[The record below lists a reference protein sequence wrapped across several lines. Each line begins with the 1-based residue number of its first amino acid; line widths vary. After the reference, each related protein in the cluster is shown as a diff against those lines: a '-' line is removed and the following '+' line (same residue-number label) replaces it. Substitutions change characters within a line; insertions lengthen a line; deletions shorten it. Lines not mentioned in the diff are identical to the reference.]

1 MSFVNLWV
9 TRLRISI
16 SDKLTFVILSVIANL
31 KRICAGHPFIQPLLN
46 EIAMWKGNKRTS
58 EERCRK
64 YGANARAHSRETREA
79 LMARAREN
87 KGKIKKKLLRCV
99 RHFGPTFRHTLC
111 PSVWRVCFYFFFSV
125 FPLSSR
131 PWTTHLATRSLFG
144 SQWTVSIYTLHV
156 RSSAH
161 MYMYRCT
168 ILMDVCVHESARDC
182 HRDRDRLVCAR
193 LYTLPSVGRRFN

>member
-1 MSFVNLWV
+1 MSFANLWV

-46 EIAMWKGNKRTS
+46 EIAMWERDKRRRKKGVRNMEQTV
-58 EERCRK
+58 
-64 YGANARAHSRETREA
+64 AHSREMRET
-79 LMARAREN
+79 LIARAREN
-87 KGKIKKKLLRCV
+87 KGKIKKLLRCV
-99 RHFGPTFRHTLC
+99 QRFGPTFRHTLC
-111 PSVWRVCFYFFFSV
+111 PSVWRVCFYFFF

-131 PWTTHLATRSLFG
+131 PWTSHLATRSLFG

-156 RSSAH
+156 RLSAH
-161 MYMYRCT
+161 MYMAGALSLWMY
-168 ILMDVCVHESARDC
+168 VCARATAIETETD
-182 HRDRDRLVCAR
+182 LCAR